1 MSRVLIFSLQRE
13 ENLISSFKRHIFCLF
28 GSFFK
33 IMFTFS
39 ELMVYMSVRF
49 QYESLKLSINN
60 KNIEL

>member
-1 MSRVLIFSLQRE
+1 MSRVLIFSLQRV
-13 ENLISSFKRHIFCLF
+13 ENLISSFKRHIFSLF

-33 IMFTFS
+33 VMFTFS

-49 QYESLKLSINN
+49 QYESLKQSINN